1 MTILN
6 SHFTYLKVEYVNII
20 NRLTYGDIRRGLES
34 YDSVTLDGFL
44 STEQF
49 NGAFRSVI
57 KFLEN
62 ESLIVLP

>member
-6 SHFTYLKVEYVNII
+6 SHFNYLKVEYVNII

-44 STEQF
+44 STE
-49 NGAFRSVI
+49 
-57 KFLEN
+57 
-62 ESLIVLP
+62 